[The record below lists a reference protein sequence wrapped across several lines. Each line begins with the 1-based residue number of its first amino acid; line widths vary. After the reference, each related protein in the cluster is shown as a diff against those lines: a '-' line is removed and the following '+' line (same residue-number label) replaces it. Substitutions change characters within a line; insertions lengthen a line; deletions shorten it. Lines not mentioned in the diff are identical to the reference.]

1 MEKKGENFLENVW
14 LGEGERKMMV
24 GSMYFL
30 FRPTKKFSLQ
40 NEEKIEL
47 GGGGGVSQI
56 YDKNAHLHLHMS

>member
-40 NEEKIEL
+40 NEEKIEF
-47 GGGGGVSQI
+47 GGGGGSFI
-56 YDKNAHLHLHMS
+56 DI

>member
-1 MEKKGENFLENVW
+1 MEKKGENFLESVW

-47 GGGGGVSQI
+47 GGGGEFHRYMTKMLI
-56 YDKNAHLHLHMS
+56 CICT